1 MVYGFAVQAEAD
13 GPAIKNLE
21 LEQSVRRNF
30 SGLDDLDPMEIFCR
44 QFSELEHS
52 VEVTIYRYTKTY
64 RRSLEIEFQP
74 KTMLL
79 ATLTKCYFF

>member
-21 LEQSVRRNF
+21 LEQSIRRNF

-44 QFSELEHS
+44 QFSKLEHS
-52 VEVTIYRYTKTY
+52 VEVTIYRNTKIY
-64 RRSLEIEFQP
+64 RRSLGIELQP
-74 KTMLL
+74 KIMFLH
-79 ATLTKCYFF
+79 